1 MTLGGTVTSVTGLTS
16 VSSTGFTGALTGNA
30 STATTLAT
38 ARNINGTPFDGS
50 ANITIVA
57 DAGTLSGT
65 TLKSTVTSSS
75 LTGVG
80 TITSG
85 TWNGSTLAVE
95 YGGTG
100 ATTIA
105 AARTNLGLGSAA
117 YSSTSN
123 FEVPLTF
130 SSPLSRTTNTISIP
144 AATSSVNGYLSSTDW
159 TTFNAKQNALTAGTG
174 VTITSNIVSV
184 GQTVTTTAT
193 PTFAGINY
201 SGSTSGTANLVAPA
215 IAGSTTITLPG
226 STGTLATL
234 AGTETFTN
242 KTLTS
247 PVLTTP
253 NLGTPSSATLTNAT
267 GLPIATG
274 VSGLGTGIA
283 SFLATPT
290 SANLISA
297 VTDETGTGALVFAN
311 TPTLVTP
318 VIGAATGTSLTLT
331 GGVSAG
337 TSTLTSLSVTNN
349 ETVGGTLGVTG
360 ATTLSSSL
368 TAGTSTLTSLSVTNN
383 ETIGGTLGV
392 TGASS
397 LTSLTASG
405 TSTLTTLTTTSA
417 ATFSG
422 TVTIPS
428 SAGLNKVLTSDANGL
443 ASWTYGSSSVSKP
456 TATATILISDK
467 YVFYDGAA
475 DGTLTLPAATNNA
488 GKEIIIKNRTTKVVT
503 VARSGTET
511 IYVDSSNTAV
521 TTFTIGSEASNNWVK
536 LVSDGSNWVVFRAL
550 F

>member
-1 MTLGGTVTSVTGLTS
+1 
-16 VSSTGFTGALTGNA
+16 
-30 STATTLAT
+30 
-38 ARNINGTPFDGS
+38 
-50 ANITIVA
+50 
-57 DAGTLSGT
+57 
-65 TLKSTVTSSS
+65 
-75 LTGVG
+75 
-80 TITSG
+80 
-85 TWNGSTLAVE
+85 
-95 YGGTG
+95 
-100 ATTIA
+100 
-105 AARTNLGLGSAA
+105 
-117 YSSTSN
+117 
-123 FEVPLTF
+123 
-130 SSPLSRTTNTISIP
+130 
-144 AATSSVNGYLSSTDW
+144 VNGYLSSTDW
-159 TTFNAKQNALTAGTG
+159 TTFNSKQNALTAGTG

-201 SGSTSGTANLVAPA
+201 SGSTSGTANLLAPA

-247 PVLTTP
+247 PLLTTP
-253 NLGTPSSATLTNAT
+253 NLGIPSSATLTNAT
-267 GLPIATG
+267 GLPIASG
-274 VSGLGTGIA
+274 ISGLGTGIA

-290 SANLISA
+290 SSNLISA

-318 VIGAATGTSLTLT
+318 VIGAATGTSLNLT

-337 TSTLTSLSVTNN
+337 TSTLTSLSITNN

-360 ATTLSSSL
+360 ATTL
-368 TAGTSTLTSLSVTNN
+368 
-383 ETIGGTLGV
+383 
-392 TGASS
+392 
-397 LTSLTASG
+397 TSLTASG
-405 TSTLTTLTTTSA
+405 SSTLTALTATGA
-417 ATFSG
+417 ATFSS
-422 TVTIPS
+422 TVRISTG
-428 SAGLNKVLTSDANGL
+428 AGLNRVLTSDANGL

-488 GKEIIIKNRTTKVVT
+488 GKEIIIKNRTTKVLT